1 MSLDIDWSFQL
12 LFSPFEKNY
21 LGLKWF
27 HWWIYWINYK
37 IKKNNY
43 LFRTGLIIQAEVI
56 SL

>member
-43 LFRTGLIIQAEVI
+43 LFHTGLIIQAEVI